1 MAATFDVVT
10 GCKRRFPW
18 GDDPPTPARANLD
31 YRAGGTI
38 DVRAL
43 PGGDSPV
50 GCRQMIGNV
59 WEWVSDTFLPYPGF
73 VCDPYAEY
81 SAPYFGHKTV
91 LRGGA
96 WTTRSR
102 LIRSTWRNF
111 YMRHRRN
118 IWAGFRTVAL

>member
-1 MAATFDVVT
+1 MAATFEPAT
-10 GCKRRFPW
+10 GAKRRFPW
-18 GDDPPTPARANLD
+18 GDDPPTPGRASLD

-43 PGGDSPV
+43 PAGDSPV

-59 WEWVSDTFLPYPGF
+59 WEWVADTFEPYPGF
-73 VCDPYAEY
+73 VCDPYKEY
-81 SAPYFGHKTV
+81 SEPSFGHKTV
-91 LRGGA
+91 LKGGC

-111 YMRHRRN
+111 YKRHRRN
-118 IWAGFRTVAL
+118 VFAGFRTVAP